1 MAAFVL
7 GSITATPAG
16 ERPDLLGAPVAAFV
30 AEHGLGER
38 IGVFA
43 IDPAISETAATQEVY
58 GLDPAVLVN
67 CVVVAG
73 RREGAERVAACLIP
87 ATKRA
92 DVNGVVR
99 RRLDVRKASFL
110 PQETAVDRT
119 GMEYGGITPI
129 GLPADWPILVDAD
142 AVPQALV
149 LIGSGIRGSKLL
161 VPGAVLAGLP
171 GAEVIEGLGRVAA

>member
-1 MAAFVL
+1 MPFEL
-7 GSITATPAG
+7 GSITAAPAG

-30 AEHGLGER
+30 TAHGLGER

-58 GLDPAVLVN
+58 GLDPATLVN

-73 RREGAERVAACLIP
+73 RREGAERVAACLVP
-87 ATKRA
+87 STKRA

-99 RRLDVRKASFL
+99 KRLDVRKASFL
-110 PQETAVDRT
+110 PMDEAVGRT

-142 AVPQALV
+142 VVPQAVV

-161 VPGAVLAGLP
+161 VPGSVLAGLP
-171 GAEVIEGLGRVAA
+171 GAEVVDGLGRPATP